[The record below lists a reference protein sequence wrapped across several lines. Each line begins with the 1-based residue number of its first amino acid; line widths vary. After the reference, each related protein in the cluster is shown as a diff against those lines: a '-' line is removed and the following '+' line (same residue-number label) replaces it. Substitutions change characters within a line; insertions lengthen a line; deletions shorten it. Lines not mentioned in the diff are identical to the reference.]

1 MAASPPPLS
10 RRIGWRLEALAYDL
24 VSGLFHLLP
33 LDWASAAGGALL
45 RLIGPL
51 TGEQRVAM
59 MNVAFAFPDLSDA
72 ERKRIVRDHWDNLGR
87 TGVEFVLAD
96 RISVASGRIEIEG
109 SENVLAL
116 TRAGKP
122 TLLVSGHFA
131 NWEAMPAAATAHGV
145 PLIISYRRA
154 NNPYVDKRIVA
165 ERSGGGVHLFAAK
178 GKDGSR
184 ALIAELQKGG
194 VLGFLNDQRDDNG
207 VEAPFFGHPVKAAAG
222 PCRMALTHDAAI
234 VPIGVVRLKGARF
247 RVTAYPPLKLKR
259 TGDRQADL
267 VAAVTELNAFIEAR
281 IREQP
286 GQWLWSHKRWPK
298 PLYKKTAAEP
308 SA

>member
-1 MAASPPPLS
+1 MAASPPSLS
-10 RRIGWRLEALAYDL
+10 RRIGWRLEALAYDI

-33 LDWASAAGGALL
+33 LDWASAAGGAIM
-45 RLIGPL
+45 RAIGPL

-59 MNVAFAFPDLSDA
+59 TNVAFAFPDLSEA

-109 SENVLAL
+109 AENVLKLAREGRPAIL
-116 TRAGKP
+116 I
-122 TLLVSGHFA
+122 SGHFA

-154 NNPYVDKRIVA
+154 NNPYVDKRIVD

-184 ALIAELQKGG
+184 ALIAELKKGG

-207 VEAPFFGHPVKAAAG
+207 VETPFFGRLVKTAPG
-222 PCRMALTHDAAI
+222 PARMALTHGAAI
-234 VPIGVVRLKGARF
+234 VPIGVVRLKGVRF
-247 RVTAYPPLKLKR
+247 RVTAYPPLMLKK

-267 VAAVTELNAFIEAR
+267 TAAVAEINAFVEAR

-298 PLYKKTAAEP
+298 PLYKKGAAET